1 MSNNASIHPR
11 SRELLSR
18 QNSLLV
24 VVDVQEKLAPL
35 ICETERLLV
44 NCSKLVQ
51 SAKLFQ
57 VPSFATEQYPQ
68 GLGPTVPSLAEFF
81 SERPAK
87 LRFSCAE
94 VLDWPPAAERS
105 DDRFQV
111 VLCGI
116 EAHVCVL
123 QTAFDLLAAGYQVH
137 IAADAVGSRRQLDW
151 TVAMDRLSAAGA
163 TIVTTESV
171 LFEWCETAESPEFK
185 QFVAIVKP
193 KNL

>member
-1 MSNNASIHPR
+1 MSHNTANYLR

-18 QNSLLV
+18 QTSLLV
-24 VVDVQEKLAPL
+24 VIDVQEKLAPL

-51 SAKLFQ
+51 SAELFA

-68 GLGPTVPSLAEFF
+68 GLGPTVPALAEHLPV
-81 SERPAK
+81 RPAK
-87 LRFSCAE
+87 LRFSSAE
-94 VLDWPPAAERS
+94 VLNWPPAAERT
-105 DDRFQV
+105 DNRFQV

-123 QTAFDLLAAGYQVH
+123 QTAFDLLAAGYQVFL
-137 IAADAVGSRRQLDW
+137 AADAVGSRRQLDW
-151 TVAMDRLSAAGA
+151 KIALDRLASAGA

-171 LFEWCETAESPEFK
+171 LFEWCETAEAPEFK

>member
-1 MSNNASIHPR
+1 MANNSSKYLR

-18 QNSLLV
+18 QNSLLIV
-24 VVDVQEKLAPL
+24 IDVQEKLAPL

-44 NCSKLVQ
+44 NCGKLVDT
-51 SAKLFQ
+51 ARLFN
-57 VPSFATEQYPQ
+57 VPAFVTEQYPQ
-68 GLGPTVPSLAEFF
+68 GLGPTVPGLAEHFTD
-81 SERPAK
+81 RPAK
-87 LRFSCAE
+87 LRFSSAE
-94 VLDWPPAAERS
+94 VLNWPPAAERA
-105 DDRFQV
+105 DERYQV

-123 QTAFDLLAAGYQVH
+123 QTAFDLLAAGYQVFL
-137 IAADAVGSRRQLDW
+137 AADAVGSRRHLDW
-151 TVAMDRLSAAGA
+151 KIALDRLAAAGA

-171 LFEWCETAESPEFK
+171 LFEWCETAAAPEFK

>member
-1 MSNNASIHPR
+1 MSHNTANYLR

-18 QNSLLV
+18 QTSLLV
-24 VVDVQEKLAPL
+24 VIDVQEKLAPL

-51 SAKLFQ
+51 SAELFA

-68 GLGPTVPSLAEFF
+68 GLGPTVPALAEHLPV
-81 SERPAK
+81 RPAK

-94 VLDWPPAAERS
+94 VLNWPPAAERT
-105 DDRFQV
+105 DNRFQV

-123 QTAFDLLAAGYQVH
+123 QTAFDLLAAGYQVFL
-137 IAADAVGSRRQLDW
+137 AADAVGSRRQLDW
-151 TVAMDRLSAAGA
+151 KIALDRLASAGA

-171 LFEWCETAESPEFK
+171 LFEWCETAEAPEFK

>member
-1 MSNNASIHPR
+1 MSQNTANYLR

-18 QNSLLV
+18 QTSLLV
-24 VVDVQEKLAPL
+24 VIDVQEKLAPL

-51 SAKLFQ
+51 SAELFA

-68 GLGPTVPSLAEFF
+68 GLGPTVPALAEHLPV
-81 SERPAK
+81 RPAK

-94 VLDWPPAAERS
+94 VLNWPPAAERT
-105 DDRFQV
+105 DNRFQV

-123 QTAFDLLAAGYQVH
+123 QTAFDLLAAGYQVFL
-137 IAADAVGSRRQLDW
+137 AADAVGSRRQLDW
-151 TVAMDRLSAAGA
+151 KIALDRLAAAGA

-171 LFEWCETAESPEFK
+171 LFEWCETAEAPEFK

>member
-1 MSNNASIHPR
+1 MR
-11 SRELLSR
+11 SSELLSR

-35 ICETERLLV
+35 ICETERLLA
-44 NCSKLVQ
+44 NCEKLVGC
-51 SAKLFQ
+51 AKLFA
-57 VPSFATEQYPQ
+57 VPLFATEQYPQ
-68 GLGPTVPSLAEFF
+68 GLGPTVPALTEHLTD
-81 SERPAK
+81 RPLK

-94 VLDWPPAAERS
+94 VLNWPPAAERT
-105 DDRFQV
+105 DGRFQV

-123 QTAFDLLAAGYQVH
+123 QTAFDLLAAGYQVFL
-137 IAADAVGSRRQLDW
+137 AADAVGSRRQLDW
-151 TVAMDRLSAAGA
+151 KIALERLAASGA

-171 LFEWCETAESPEFK
+171 LFEWCETAEAAEFK

>member
-1 MSNNASIHPR
+1 MSNTAANYLR

-18 QNSLLV
+18 DSSLLV
-24 VVDVQEKLAPL
+24 VIDVQEKLAPL

-51 SAKLFQ
+51 SAKLFN

-68 GLGPTVPSLAEFF
+68 GLGPTVPSLAEHLPV
-81 SERPAK
+81 RPSK
-87 LRFSCAE
+87 LRFSSAE
-94 VLDWPPAAERS
+94 VLNWPPAAERT

-123 QTAFDLLAAGYQVH
+123 QTAFDLLAAGYQVFL
-137 IAADAVGSRRQLDW
+137 AADAVGSRRQLDW
-151 TVAMDRLSAAGA
+151 KIALDRLAAAGA

-171 LFEWCETAESPEFK
+171 LFEWCETAEASEFK

>member
-1 MSNNASIHPR
+1 MSNTVANYLR

-18 QNSLLV
+18 DSSLLV
-24 VVDVQEKLAPL
+24 VIDVQEKLAPL

-51 SAKLFQ
+51 SAKLFN

-68 GLGPTVPSLAEFF
+68 GLGPTVPSLAEHLPV
-81 SERPAK
+81 RPAK
-87 LRFSCAE
+87 LRFSSAE
-94 VLDWPPAAERS
+94 VLNWPPAAERT

-123 QTAFDLLAAGYQVH
+123 QTAFDLLAAGYQVFL
-137 IAADAVGSRRQLDW
+137 AADAVGSRRQLDW
-151 TVAMDRLSAAGA
+151 KIALDRLAAAGA

-171 LFEWCETAESPEFK
+171 LFEWCETAEASEFK

>member
-1 MSNNASIHPR
+1 MPNYASNYVR

-18 QNSLLV
+18 QTSLLV

-35 ICETERLLV
+35 IGETERLLV
-44 NCSKLVQ
+44 NCSKLVET
-51 SAKLFQ
+51 AKLFH
-57 VPSFATEQYPQ
+57 VPTFATEQYPQ
-68 GLGPTVPSLAEFF
+68 GLGPTVPSLAQHL

-94 VLDWPPAAERS
+94 VLNWPPAAERA

-123 QTAFDLLAAGYQVH
+123 QTAFDLLAAGYQVFL
-137 IAADAVGSRRQLDW
+137 AADAVGSRRQLDW
-151 TVAMDRLSAAGA
+151 KVALDRLAAGGA

-171 LFEWCETAESPEFK
+171 LFEWCETAEAPEFK

>member
-1 MSNNASIHPR
+1 MSHNTANYLR

-18 QNSLLV
+18 QTSLLV
-24 VVDVQEKLAPL
+24 VIDVQEKLAPL

-51 SAKLFQ
+51 SAELFA

-68 GLGPTVPSLAEFF
+68 GLGPTVPALAEHLPV
-81 SERPAK
+81 RPAK

-94 VLDWPPAAERS
+94 VLNWPPAAERT
-105 DDRFQV
+105 DNRFQV

-123 QTAFDLLAAGYQVH
+123 QTAFDLLAAGYQVFL
-137 IAADAVGSRRQLDW
+137 AADAVGSRRQLDW
-151 TVAMDRLSAAGA
+151 KIALDRLAAAGA

-171 LFEWCETAESPEFK
+171 LFEWCETAEAPEFK

>member
-1 MSNNASIHPR
+1 MANNSSKYLR

-18 QNSLLV
+18 QNSLLIV
-24 VVDVQEKLAPL
+24 IDVQEKLAPL

-44 NCSKLVQ
+44 NCGKLVET
-51 SAKLFQ
+51 AKLFQ
-57 VPSFATEQYPQ
+57 VPAFVTEQYPQ
-68 GLGPTVPSLAEFF
+68 GLGPTVPGLAEHF

-87 LRFSCAE
+87 LRFSSAE
-94 VLDWPPAAERS
+94 VLNWRPAAERA
-105 DDRFQV
+105 DERYQV

-123 QTAFDLLAAGYQVH
+123 QTAFDLLAAGYQVFL
-137 IAADAVGSRRQLDW
+137 AADAVGSRRHLDW
-151 TVAMDRLSAAGA
+151 KIALDRLAAAGA

-171 LFEWCETAESPEFK
+171 LFEWCETAAAPEFK

>member
-1 MSNNASIHPR
+1 MPNNAPNYVR

-18 QNSLLV
+18 QTSLLV

-44 NCSKLVQ
+44 NCSKLVEC
-51 SAKLFQ
+51 AKLFH
-57 VPSFATEQYPQ
+57 VPTFATEQYPQ
-68 GLGPTVPSLAEFF
+68 GLGPTVPSLAQHLP
-81 SERPAK
+81 ERPAK

-94 VLDWPPAAERS
+94 VLNWPPAAERG

-123 QTAFDLLAAGYQVH
+123 QTAFDLLAAGYQVFL
-137 IAADAVGSRRQLDW
+137 AADAVGSRRQLDW
-151 TVAMDRLSAAGA
+151 KVALERLAAAGA

-171 LFEWCETAESPEFK
+171 LFEWCESAEAPEFK